1 MSARRSEGR
10 LTQRMAKK
18 GVQQDRAQNLAQP
31 KQRKYRNKPT
41 VVDNIRFD
49 SKREAARW
57 QELKLLERAGKITNL
72 TRQVK
77 FPLDVEGVHI
87 ANYWSDFCYDEDGE
101 VVVEDVKSTATKTRV
116 YLIKKNLM
124 RALYRIAIR
133 ET

>member
-1 MSARRSEGR
+1 M
-10 LTQRMAKK
+10 K
-18 GVQQDRAQNLAQP
+18 QDRVQSLARP
-31 KQRKYRNKPT
+31 KQSKYRNKKT
-41 VVDNIRFD
+41 EVDGVVFD
-49 SKREAARW
+49 SQKEAARW